1 MIEFFRPAKAE
12 HVFSANGAAFTSSL
26 GQRPRLREIKKTPPA
41 LKARFTSDT
50 SSILLGWLRRAFSA
64 CCWSNQIPGARP
76 QAEADKAPSA
86 LNKYNRRA
94 FGARTKCAR
103 PCVGVR
109 APLFSAT
116 NSKRCEDTSQSKS
129 TACEMQR
136 NPNRRNRLPRFADH
150 QDPKFFVL
158 AMFNN
163 WVGKRQNVTV
173 T

>member
-1 MIEFFRPAKAE
+1 MRKPVDEA
-12 HVFSANGAAFTSSL
+12 GSL
-26 GQRPRLREIKKTPPA
+26 A
-41 LKARFTSDT
+41 
-50 SSILLGWLRRAFSA
+50 
-64 CCWSNQIPGARP
+64 
-76 QAEADKAPSA
+76 
-86 LNKYNRRA
+86 NRRA

-136 NPNRRNRLPRFADH
+136 NPNRRDQLPRFADH

-173 T
+173 ASLEQVWLPTLHTWYVKLPWPWPPMISV